1 MNTVIVLYNLKP
13 GTSPEEYERWAREQ
27 DLPTVNGLASV
38 DAFEVLRSRG
48 LLIGEG
54 KPPYEYVEVMRV
66 PWDYDLSNEKIDGVM
81 ISNGPGDPKQCTK
94 TIFQIRRLLQ
104 RSLRLG
110 GLGPRLRWILR
121 DARAVLVPNDA
132 AFPYAD
138 FTRWLRGRR
147 TPYLLVQEG
156 IRFPLPG
163 ERGGDT

>member
-66 PWDYDLSNEKIDGVM
+66 PDMEAFGRDLA
-81 ISNGPGDPKQCTK
+81 DPQVQAGAARFQEFADNP
-94 TIFQIRRLLQ
+94 IF
-104 RSLRLG
+104 
-110 GLGPRLRWILR
+110 IL
-121 DARAVLVPNDA
+121 VEN
-132 AFPYAD
+132 
-138 FTRWLRGRR
+138 
-147 TPYLLVQEG
+147 
-156 IRFPLPG
+156 I
-163 ERGGDT
+163 